1 MPDENDS
8 GVAAPPKRSIATGGR
23 LRSAPGRSRLLPRRL
38 YERLGEFLFQQG
50 EIALYAA
57 GAADEHMVRA
67 LDAQCWQKRAGQRAK
82 TALHAVADNRP
93 ADLLGDGDAKTNG
106 RVAIIEGTNKQHE
119 TRSEEHTSELQ
130 PLMRIPY
137 A

>member
-1 MPDENDS
+1 MRISDWSSDVCS
-8 GVAAPPKRSIATGGR
+8 SD
-23 LRSAPGRSRLLPRRL
+23 L
-38 YERLGEFLFQQG
+38 
-50 EIALYAA
+50 
-57 GAADEHMVRA
+57 MVRA

-106 RVAIIEGTNKQHE
+106 RVAIIAGTNKKHE
-119 TRSEEHTSELQ
+119 TGHRHALSGVGRQQVAPLSDLPQADSFLRPLARRAARTLRPPTVAARARKPWRRSRTRRL
-130 PLMRIPY
+130 

>member
-67 LDAQCWQKRAGQRAK
+67 LDAQCWHKSAGPRAK
-82 TALHAVADNRP
+82 TA
-93 ADLLGDGDAKTNG
+93 
-106 RVAIIEGTNKQHE
+106 
-119 TRSEEHTSELQ
+119 RSEERRVREECVRTCRSRWSRSH
-130 PLMRIPY
+130 
-137 A
+137 

>member
-1 MPDENDS
+1 M
-8 GVAAPPKRSIATGGR
+8 
-23 LRSAPGRSRLLPRRL
+23 
-38 YERLGEFLFQQG
+38 RLGVFLFRQG
-50 EIALYAA
+50 ESALYAA

-106 RVAIIEGTNKQHE
+106 RVAIIAGTNKKHE
-119 TRSEEHTSELQ
+119 TGHRHALSGVGRQKVRSEEHTSELQ
-130 PLMRIPY
+130 SLMRISY
-137 A
+137 AVFCLK

>member
-1 MPDENDS
+1 M
-8 GVAAPPKRSIATGGR
+8 
-23 LRSAPGRSRLLPRRL
+23 
-38 YERLGEFLFQQG
+38 RLGVFLFRQG
-50 EIALYAA
+50 ESALYAA

-106 RVAIIEGTNKQHE
+106 RVAIIAGTNKKHE
-119 TRSEEHTSELQ
+119 TGHRHALSGVGRQKVAPLSDLPQADSFLRSEEHTTELQ
-130 PLMRIPY
+130 SLM
-137 A
+137 

>member
-93 ADLLGDGDAKTNG
+93 ADLLGEGDAKTNG
-106 RVAIIEGTNKQHE
+106 RSEAGRGGKGCVRQGR
-119 TRSEEHTSELQ
+119 TRWV
-130 PLMRIPY
+130 PY
-137 A
+137 HKKKKN